1 MLDIDVIDAKRI
13 LFRLYLFW
21 NGAVMIYE
29 RVFARELRTILREC
43 DAEILPIVGNKMQPG
58 AWPDLYIAHIFYNG
72 WIEFKA
78 EDTLLRPDQVKK
90 ISRLKERE
98 VPAYVVRV
106 PNIIEDEFGTQ
117 LDTFDSDKGI
127 DLILKLAKLWKDRK

>member
-1 MLDIDVIDAKRI
+1 
-13 LFRLYLFW
+13 
-21 NGAVMIYE
+21 MIYE